1 MRAHSQQPR
10 QVRIAC
16 AAGAALAC
24 AAGALAQTA
33 GMAPMMS
40 LQTVD
45 LAARTLPAYIDTG
58 LGVPSQ
64 PAGEEGGKGG
74 AESDTQLAKK
84 LSNPIS
90 DLISVPFQLNYDEGF
105 GPNDA
110 GRWTLN
116 VQPVIPISIS
126 DSWNVIVRT
135 ILPFISQDALAAGLS
150 SDSGVGNTTQSFFF
164 SPKDPV
170 DGWLLGAGPVIY
182 WPTST
187 NSDLQPSQWGLGA
200 TVVALQQKD
209 GWTYGVLANHIWGLS
224 DNPGRPEINST
235 FLQPFLSYTWPT
247 ATSLTLNTE
256 STYDW
261 NGDQWTVPI
270 NLMLAQM
277 LRIGGQPV
285 QFQIGGRYYAESP
298 TNGPEWGL
306 RFNFV
311 LLFPK

>member
-1 MRAHSQQPR
+1 MRPNTNRS
-10 QVRIAC
+10 ISFC
-16 AAGAALAC
+16 SAAATLAILSC
-24 AAGALAQTA
+24 TAGALGDQSSGGFTNL
-33 GMAPMMS
+33 S
-40 LQTVD
+40 LQTAD
-45 LAARTLPAYIDTG
+45 LASTTLPALIDTG
-58 LGVPSQ
+58 LGVARQ
-64 PAGEEGGKGG
+64 PAGGDSKGSPN
-74 AESDTQLAKK
+74 SDEQLAKK
-84 LSNPIS
+84 LSNPIA

-126 DSWNVIVRT
+126 ESWNVIVRT
-135 ILPFISQDALAAGLS
+135 ILPFIYQDSLAPGLS
-150 SDSGVGNTTQSFFF
+150 SDSGMGNTTQSFFF
-164 SPKDPV
+164 SPKEPV
-170 DGWLLGAGPVIY
+170 GGWLLGAGPVIY

-187 NSDLQPSQWGLGA
+187 NSDIQPSQWGLGA
-200 TVVALQQKD
+200 TFVALQQKD
-209 GWTYGVLANHIWGLS
+209 GWTYGMLANHIWGLT

-235 FLQPFLSYTWPT
+235 FLQPFVSYTWPT
-247 ATSLTLNTE
+247 ATSLTFNTE

-261 NGDQWTVPI
+261 NNDQWTVPL
-270 NLMLAQM
+270 NLMVAQM

-285 QFQIGGRYYAESP
+285 QLQFGGRYYAESA